1 MPFRTQFLF
10 PFYMG
15 LDHLTF
21 CRYSIVSFNARLKEC
36 LLFYQFE
43 EEHNDWLVTLCSRF
57 SKVKLGCLLGNS
69 GWVGTGGVIRD
80 HFGTVLRAFSKH
92 AEMGLA
98 IKAEILTLLEGLM

>member
-1 MPFRTQFLF
+1 M
-10 PFYMG
+10 
-15 LDHLTF
+15 
-21 CRYSIVSFNARLKEC
+21 
-36 LLFYQFE
+36 
-43 EEHNDWLVTLCSRF
+43 
-57 SKVKLGCLLGNS
+57 GNS